1 MFFDICIYFCYF
13 VEIVIAIIYFQKK
26 ILSHLVWNNE
36 TQEYQMRGVAYT
48 GNNMKKRQKSSV
60 ENLSPVKFEMKQVYH
75 KYPEKKREKL
85 REKSAMIKT
94 FSAIPKSR

>member
-1 MFFDICIYFCYF
+1 M
-13 VEIVIAIIYFQKK
+13 
-26 ILSHLVWNNE
+26 VWNNE

-48 GNNMKKRQKSSV
+48 GNNMKKRQKSSI
-60 ENLSPVKFEMKQVYH
+60 ENFSPIKFEMKQVYH
-75 KYPEKKREKL
+75 KYPEKKRDKL

>member
-1 MFFDICIYFCYF
+1 
-13 VEIVIAIIYFQKK
+13 
-26 ILSHLVWNNE
+26 
-36 TQEYQMRGVAYT
+36 MRGVAYT

-60 ENLSPVKFEMKQVYH
+60 ENFTPIKFEMKQVFH

-94 FSAIPKSR
+94 FSAIPKSRQGYYFGKENKYEPHFYMISTFRIL